1 MALCRG
7 LREAGLPGWGFSL
20 HMKRKNAI
28 RLYRFAG
35 FANLA
40 LKDAESAAKEL
51 ERGIR
56 ELGFNAGFLNRTEG
70 GAF

>member
-1 MALCRG
+1 
-7 LREAGLPGWGFSL
+7 
-20 HMKRKNAI
+20 MKRKNAI

-51 ERGIR
+51 ERGIQ